1 MSEALDYWAWRAE
14 VPFHKEREI
23 GILLYLEAQSC
34 RNLAA
39 ESVSFRPI
47 NLPGQERSRGHD
59 VRIAKTSQSEVQVF
73 QNFFYV

>member
-1 MSEALDYWAWRAE
+1 M
-14 VPFHKEREI
+14 PFHEERGI

-47 NLPGQERSRGHD
+47 NLLGQERSRGHYI
-59 VRIAKTSQSEVQVF
+59 RIAKTSQAKVQVF